1 MAAGS
6 KPVIIAALAGN
17 TVIAVIKFVA
27 AAMTGSSA
35 MFSEGIHSLVDTG
48 NQGLL
53 LFGLRQAKKPADDE
67 FPFGHGKE
75 IYFWGFIVAIL
86 IFAVGAGLS
95 FYEGVLHIA
104 HPKAITN
111 PAVNYVV
118 LALAMFFEGLA
129 WLFALREF
137 RHAKG
142 RLGYFEAVRLGK
154 DPTLFIVL
162 FEDTAAMA
170 GLSVALAGLV
180 AGQLTGIAVFD
191 GIASVV
197 IGLILAA
204 TAILLARETKGLL
217 IGESATRPVVR
228 GIRRIVAAHEAV
240 EHINEVLTM
249 HMGPDDILVNI
260 SVDFCDPI
268 QAPAMEKAVAEIE
281 DRIKAEFPAVRR
293 LFIEA
298 EAHAAHESN

>member
-17 TVIAVIKFVA
+17 TLIAVMKFLA
-27 AAMTGSSA
+27 AGVTGSSA

-75 IYFWGFIVAIL
+75 IYFWGFVVAIL

-95 FYEGVLHIA
+95 LYEGVLHIV
-104 HPKAITN
+104 HPRPIDN
-111 PAVNYVV
+111 PNVNYIVLV
-118 LALAMFFEGLA
+118 LAMVFEGLA
-129 WLFALREF
+129 WLFALRQF
-137 RHAKG
+137 RKAKG
-142 RLGYFEAVRLGK
+142 GLGYIEAVRVGK
-154 DPTLFIVL
+154 DPTMFIVL

-170 GLSVALAGLV
+170 GLVVALAGLV
-180 AGQLTGIAVFD
+180 AGQATGILVLD

-197 IGLILAA
+197 IGLILGA
-204 TAILLARETKGLL
+204 TAIWLARETKGLL

-228 GIRRIVAAHEAV
+228 GIRLIVAAHEAV
-240 EHINEVLTM
+240 EHVNEVLTM
-249 HMGPDDILVNI
+249 HMGPDYILVNI
-260 SVDFCDPI
+260 SVDFRDTC
-268 QAPAMEKAVAEIE
+268 QAPAIEQAVAELE
-281 DRIKAEFPAVRR
+281 ERIKAAFPTVRR

-298 EAHAAHESN
+298 EARATSSSS